1 MSSTICVLYIALFTV
16 AGAADPDALYRD
28 RDNLASARQAAGIWA
43 ARLEKDPR
51 DFEAAWKLARA
62 QYWLGG
68 HGTQGERRKDLERGV
83 EAGRQAATINPARP
97 EGHFWMAANMGT
109 LAESFGL
116 RQGLRYRG
124 PIRDSLETVLK
135 INPAFQ
141 NGSADRALG
150 RWYLKVPALFGGSKR
165 KSEEHLR
172 KSLSYNP
179 DNTISHFFLTETLFE
194 LDRDAEAGKELEKV
208 VAVPID
214 PEWAPEDR
222 EYKRRAEAILTRMR
236 REGRVK

>member
-68 HGTQGERRKDLERGV
+68 HGTQAERRKDLQRGV

-172 KSLSYNP
+172 KSLTYNP
-179 DNTISHFFLTETLFE
+179 DNTISHFFLAETLFE

-208 VAVPID
+208 LAVPID